1 MKTVLS
7 TLLVLLCNMS
17 FSQNLDYKNL
27 KQLIGNRVNELED
40 FYKISS
46 TSIEDNF
53 GNQKVMYNSVKIE
66 PYTVNLE
73 VETEGKNIKRIVVT
87 NSENRTSFFKNI
99 AEEIE
104 KEAPVK
110 KNYKTYYI
118 SLVKKSTKKKTYQ
131 ESVDQLIDL
140 LKKPTT
146 NLKDNYG
153 VLESTPLKSVITI
166 NETESILEIN

>member
-53 GNQKVMYNSVKIE
+53 VNQKVMYNSVKIE

-73 VETEGKNIKRIVVT
+73 VETEGKNLEAGFNPKYFLDALRAIDDPEVFIDFGSSISPCIIRPT
-87 NSENRTSFFKNI
+87 EENGDYIYMVLPIRM
-99 AEEIE
+99 
-104 KEAPVK
+104 KE
-110 KNYKTYYI
+110 
-118 SLVKKSTKKKTYQ
+118 
-131 ESVDQLIDL
+131 
-140 LKKPTT
+140 
-146 NLKDNYG
+146 
-153 VLESTPLKSVITI
+153 
-166 NETESILEIN
+166 